1 VRATNEDV
9 TKHRVRRVV
18 SRELGR
24 LVQVSSVQ
32 FSSCAVNPL
41 FKVQL
46 LYVSYALTIKRSLLI
61 DETMIVH
68 AVVYESAAMVT
79 DLKTVLCLG
88 SPFINTSNVCNVI
101 GLHLQRIR

>member
-1 VRATNEDV
+1 MD
-9 TKHRVRRVV
+9 
-18 SRELGR
+18 
-24 LVQVSSVQ
+24 
-32 FSSCAVNPL
+32 PL

-88 SPFINTSNVCNVI
+88 SLFINTSNVCNVI
-101 GLHLQRIR
+101 GLHIYSVFVEKQNRIRPEILAILFRSHSADVAKRRLTYKLAD